1 MMAQNLGMKN
11 DTVLSYARFEKP
23 HTIVWMLCFEKKNL
37 ERLMDYTVTSLK
49 NPHTIRGRPTLKDVK
64 CFRNG
69 SSHKFCH
76 LKVLITLKEVNTSD
90 VEKRKNLHEQN
101 FDDEIRN
108 NKQIVI
114 NLTLLFKSL
123 ILFLFFMMLDT
134 SNEQFD
140 ISYITS
146 LDCVSSKI
154 HNLQHA
160 FCPGGGGTP
169 LL

>member
-1 MMAQNLGMKN
+1 
-11 DTVLSYARFEKP
+11 
-23 HTIVWMLCFEKKNL
+23 
-37 ERLMDYTVTSLK
+37 MDYTVTSLK

-160 FCPGGGGTP
+160 FCPGGGGVLP
-169 LL
+169 YYRLYRYVRCQRIWFFSCFGLKQGINFNHFGLK